1 MMFRKTHFVSM
12 EVKNS
17 LKKECPYNVLN
28 KSILKSLEDSMR
40 MIEEMKEV
48 DEK

>member
-1 MMFRKTHFVSM
+1 MINGRIVVIDGLNTLNR
-12 EVKNS
+12 NS
-17 LKKECPYNVLN
+17 T
-28 KSILKSLEDSMR
+28 R